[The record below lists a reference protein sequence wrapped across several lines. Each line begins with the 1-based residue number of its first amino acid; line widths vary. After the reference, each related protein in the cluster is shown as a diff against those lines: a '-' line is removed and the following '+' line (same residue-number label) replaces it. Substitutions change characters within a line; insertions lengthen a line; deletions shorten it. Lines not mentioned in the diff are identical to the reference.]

1 MNNYIKLLWNGL
13 IPENPIFRLA
23 LSLCPAVAVTVS
35 VENGL
40 MLGAA
45 VVFVQVFSSCTVAIF
60 RSFIHPRIRIP
71 AYVIVI
77 ALWVSVIDMILPVIS
92 PAVYEKVSLFVK
104 LIVVFAIIIS
114 RLELFASKQPLVPSF
129 FDGLGMGIGFLFG
142 LCLIGAIRELS
153 GTGQIQVL
161 GHTLLSMLWLPGFKP
176 LLVMILP
183 AGGFFVIGF
192 IMATFNWVEYKLTG
206 KIPASGGGH

>member
-1 MNNYIKLLWNGL
+1 VNRNLTLLWNGF

-23 LSLCPAVAVTVS
+23 LSLCPAVAVTTS
-35 VENGL
+35 VKNGL
-40 MLGAA
+40 ALGLA
-45 VVFVQVFSSCTVAIF
+45 VVFVQVMSSCTVAIF
-60 RSFIHPRIRIP
+60 KSVIHPRVRIP
-71 AYVIVI
+71 AFVIII

-92 PAVYEKVSLFVK
+92 PEVYEQVKLFIA

-114 RLELFASKQPLVPSF
+114 RLELFASKEPLVPSF

-142 LCLIGAIRELS
+142 LCLTSAIREFFGAGELY
-153 GTGQIQVL
+153 GYDVL
-161 GHTLLSMLWLPGFKP
+161 GFKP
-176 LLVMILP
+176 LLVMVLP

-192 IMATFNWVEYKLTG
+192 IMATFNWIEYKITG

>member
-1 MNNYIKLLWNGL
+1 VKRYLTLLWNGL

-23 LSLCPAVAVTVS
+23 LSMCPAVAVTTS
-35 VENGL
+35 VKNGI

-45 VVFVQVFSSCTVAIF
+45 VIFVQVFSSCTVAIF
-60 RSFIHPRIRIP
+60 RSLIHPRIRIP
-71 AYVIVI
+71 AYVLVI

-92 PAVYEKVSLFVK
+92 PDVYKQVSLFVK

-114 RLELFASKQPLVPSF
+114 RLELFASKEPLVPSF

-142 LCLIGAIRELS
+142 LVLIGAIRELS
-153 GTGQIQVL
+153 GAG
-161 GHTLLSMLWLPGFKP
+161 TLLGYDILGFQP

-192 IMATFNWVEYKLTG
+192 IMAAFNFIEYKLTG
-206 KIPASGGGH
+206 KMPSSGGAH

>member
-1 MNNYIKLLWNGL
+1 VNRNVQLLWNGF

-23 LSLCPAVAVTVS
+23 LSLCPAVAVTTS

-40 MLGAA
+40 LLGLA
-45 VVFVQVFSSCTVAIF
+45 VVFVQVASSCTVAIF
-60 RSFIHPRIRIP
+60 KSVIHPRVRIP
-71 AYVIVI
+71 AYVIII
-77 ALWVSVIDMILPVIS
+77 ALWVTVMDMVIPVFS
-92 PAVYEKVSLFVK
+92 PEAYKKVELFIK

-114 RLELFASKQPLVPSF
+114 RLELFASKEPLLPSF
-129 FDGLGMGIGFLFG
+129 FDGVGMGVGFLFG
-142 LCLIGAIRELS
+142 LCLTSAIREFF
-153 GTGQIQVL
+153 GVGQLYGYDVL
-161 GHTLLSMLWLPGFKP
+161 GFKP

-192 IMATFNWVEYKLTG
+192 IMATFNWIEYKITG

>member
-1 MNNYIKLLWNGL
+1 L

-23 LSLCPAVAVTVS
+23 LSLCPAVAVTTS
-35 VENGL
+35 VKNGL
-40 MLGAA
+40 ALGLA
-45 VVFVQVFSSCTVAIF
+45 VVFVQVMSSCTVSIF
-60 RSFIHPRIRIP
+60 KSVIHPRVRIP
-71 AYVIVI
+71 AFVIII
-77 ALWVSVIDMILPVIS
+77 ALWVSVIDMILPVVS
-92 PAVYEKVSLFVK
+92 PDVYEQVKLFIA

-114 RLELFASKQPLVPSF
+114 RLELFASKEPLVPSF

-142 LCLIGAIRELS
+142 LCLTSAIREFF
-153 GTGQIQVL
+153 GTGQLFGIPVMENL
-161 GHTLLSMLWLPGFKP
+161 GLASLSPS

-192 IMATFNWVEYKLTG
+192 IMATFNWIEYKITG

>member
-1 MNNYIKLLWNGL
+1 MNRNITLLWNGL

-23 LSLCPAVAVTVS
+23 LSLCPAVAVTTS
-35 VENGL
+35 VKNGL
-40 MLGAA
+40 LLGAA
-45 VVFVQVFSSCTVAIF
+45 VVFVQVCSSVTVSIF
-60 RSFIHPRIRIP
+60 KSFIHPRIRIP

-92 PAVYEKVSLFVK
+92 PDVYKQVALFVK

-114 RLELFASKQPLVPSF
+114 RLELFASKEPLTPSF
-129 FDGLGMGIGFLFG
+129 FDGLGMGIGFMFG
-142 LCLIGAIRELS
+142 LCLVGAIREFF
-153 GTGQIQVL
+153 GAGQL
-161 GHTLLSMLWLPGFKP
+161 FGYDLLGFKP

-192 IMATFNWVEYKLTG
+192 VMATFNWVEYKLTG
-206 KIPASGGGH
+206 KIPKSGGAH

>member
-1 MNNYIKLLWNGL
+1 MSRNATLIWNGL

-23 LSLCPAVAVTVS
+23 LSLCPAVAVTTS

-40 MLGAA
+40 LLGIA

-60 RSFIHPRIRIP
+60 KNIIHPKVRIP

-77 ALWVSVIDMILPVIS
+77 ALWVSVADMVLPVFS
-92 PAVYEKVSLFVK
+92 PEAYKKVELFIK

-114 RLELFASKQPLVPSF
+114 RLELFASKEPLVPSF
-129 FDGLGMGIGFLFG
+129 FDGLGMGLGFLFG
-142 LCLIGAIRELS
+142 LTLVSAIREFF
-153 GTGQIQVL
+153 GTGQLL
-161 GHTLLSMLWLPGFKP
+161 GYDILGFKP

-192 IMATFNWVEYKLTG
+192 VMAIFNWLEFKITG